1 MRLLKSSANINLLYT
16 IDENNFIQKLLYIND
31 NNINFKGY
39 HNTIINQKLLK
50 KLRQLVTN
58 NLKIE
63 LKHFTRLLASGK
75 IFCSDC
81 GDLLEADLNCNCKKI
96 KCSCC
101 DYKANLI
108 KGIKNHYTTK
118 HKTNYVYKP
127 TVYCCYCGEKLAVNE
142 YGHAG
147 QCFNKDCDSFKFR
160 IETFRT
166 NIAKTVNNYTIIK
179 RIVRHVRHSRAA
191 KLREVMMRN
200 TYIGDKTKKEL
211 AGIKAGAKL
220 SVIMKEKIKNG
231 EFVPCVTNSWCRSR
245 ILYKGNAFRSSFEV
259 LFKLLDTE
267 DKLLYEKTVIPYD
280 YYGVARN
287 YIVDFTDFDNKIL
300 YEIKPKSEINN
311 DLNKIKENAAIKW
324 CKNNGFVYKIITE
337 DYLKKYKN
345 KIIDNFLYNKA
356 AFDSESLR
364 KINNSLKGLK

>member
-1 MRLLKSSANINLLYT
+1 MKSLANINLLYT

-63 LKHFTRLLASGK
+63 LKHFIRLLASGK
-75 IFCSDC
+75 IFCPD
-81 GDLLEADLNCNCKKI
+81 
-96 KCSCC
+96 
-101 DYKANLI
+101 
-108 KGIKNHYTTK
+108 
-118 HKTNYVYKP
+118 
-127 TVYCCYCGEKLAVNE
+127 CGEKLAVNE
-142 YGHAG
+142 YGYAG
-147 QCFNKDCDSFKFR
+147 QCFNKVWDSFKFR

-166 NIAKTVNNYTIIK
+166 NITKTVNSYTNIK
-179 RIVRHVRHSRAA
+179 RIVRHVRYSRAA

-211 AGIKAGAKL
+211 ACIKAGAKL

-231 EFVPCVTNSWCRSR
+231 EFTPCVTNSWCKSR
-245 ILYKGNAFRSSFEV
+245 ILCKGNAFRSSFEV

-280 YYGVARN
+280 YYGVAHN

-345 KIIDNFLYNKA
+345 KIIDNFLVNKVV
-356 AFDSESLR
+356 FDNESLR